1 MHFVSREVTN
11 IDAKIHDRTT
21 SLLETAQKLG
31 GPVLKRVVLS
41 GSTASVSDYFQSI
54 SKAREPYT
62 EADWN
67 DVGNLIYSP
76 LLQC

>member
-1 MHFVSREVTN
+1 
-11 IDAKIHDRTT
+11 
-21 SLLETAQKLG
+21 
-31 GPVLKRVVLS
+31 VLS

-54 SKAREPYT
+54 NKAREPYT

-76 LLQC
+76 LL